1 MHPKR
6 PQDDFSAEIDAHIR
20 LEADRLR
27 ERGMTE
33 EQAIAAARRSFGN
46 VTASRE
52 RFYES
57 RRWLWYDWLK
67 QDVRLGLRLLAKTP
81 GWAAGAAG
89 TVALGI
95 GAATAIFSI
104 VDTVL
109 LRPLP
114 FAHPRQL
121 YSVSEGTAM
130 FGD

>member
-6 PQDDFSAEIDAHIR
+6 PQDDFSAEIEAHIR

-57 RRWLWYDWLK
+57 RGWRGWDWLK
-67 QDVRLGLRLLAKTP
+67 QDARLGLRLLARTP
-81 GWAAGAAG
+81 GWTAVAAV

-104 VDTVL
+104 VNAVM

-121 YSVSEGTAM
+121 YSISEGKTM
-130 FGD
+130 